1 MFLRALRPIKN
12 HRIALAVVGA
22 LIVGLPVVRSATSA
36 RAVVSPVQSVVIDGR
51 GNGHGAGLSQWGA
64 LGWATQYDKTW
75 QEILAIYYTNTAL
88 DDVRDADFRNTPVG
102 HMVVQLSALDGLQT
116 AVISDSLSLTST
128 SDPTG
133 RTWGSMVAREVPGR
147 NNVYDLWAKR
157 STDCPSIGDALL
169 PPDPTDGDG
178 TDTTLPG
185 STVAES
191 TTTSPATTAAPSTT
205 PGSPDNP
212 TATTGPSTTVAVP
225 SGSSSAWV
233 RVARGVTGPIT
244 FTTALSDSPNAVAP
258 RDVIGVCQKS
268 RSVRYYRGTVS
279 AVNNAAG
286 RNYTFNTVLLEDYV
300 RGVVPRES
308 PASWA
313 KVGGGKGIHALR
325 AQAVAARSYAVSS
338 RPRSSGAKTCD
349 TSSCQVYGGA
359 ASRPR
364 VGGKIARL
372 ENPASNAAV
381 SDTAGKVLRYQNG
394 AVAWALF
401 SSSNGGRSITSLY
414 NAVDDPGDA
423 IAANPHHAW
432 SKSVPASTITSKWPQ
447 LGNLLNIRVT
457 KRSGGG
463 VWDGW
468 VDSLVLEGS
477 KMDVT
482 LTGDQF
488 RRALKLKSRYL
499 NFTVLRQPDKKS
511 VGQALFI
518 GDSAGASA
526 LTDLKLLTDGAY
538 SVAWDV
544 KSLRC
549 VTGTGRGCSTNNVL
563 RAVEAASTP
572 AFAVVQAGYFEDPAA
587 MSAAVDQT
595 MEALLARGVTRV
607 LWVNLSERRLG
618 PDGTPV
624 FAAANAAL
632 TAAAEKWEQLTILD
646 WNAASSSDDAARWF
660 VKGTAEQPDFVNL
673 TAAGRSRFALFVRT
687 QLDDLRSRDL
697 LPAAVSNTPVTTVP
711 QSTVPSGEAATTAAT
726 STTIAAGGSTS
737 STPSSPSTTEV
748 ATSTTIARPVVR
760 PLRLGTRGT
769 LVRILQRELAAR
781 GYPVRETG
789 YFGTITKRYL
799 KEFQR
804 SQQLPVSGMAGMRT
818 WKALGY

>member
-1 MFLRALRPIKN
+1 MFLRALRHNTRKRLALLVAGAITAVLPII
-12 HRIALAVVGA
+12 H
-22 LIVGLPVVRSATSA
+22 SATSA
-36 RAVVSPVQSVVIDGR
+36 RAGVSPVQSVVIDGR

-75 QEILAIYYTNTAL
+75 KEILGIYYTNTTL
-88 DDVRDADFRNTPVG
+88 DQVKDSDFHNTPVG

-116 AVISDSLSLTST
+116 AVISDSLSLTT
-128 SDPTG
+128 AADPSG
-133 RTWGSMVAREVPGR
+133 HTWGSLVAREVPGR
-147 NNVYDLWAKR
+147 NNVYDLWGKR
-157 STDCPSIGDALL
+157 GVECPTIDDTLS
-169 PPDPTDGDG
+169 PPDPSDGDV
-178 TDTTLPG
+178 TDTTLPD
-185 STVAES
+185 SSSS
-191 TTTSPATTAAPSTT
+191 TTVPSSSSSEPSTSSAPST
-205 PGSPDNP
+205 SAASSSIPD
-212 TATTGPSTTVAVP
+212 SSVP
-225 SGSSSAWV
+225 PAPVRTSAWV
-233 RVARGVTGPIT
+233 RIARSVTGPIT
-244 FTTALSDSPNAVAP
+244 FATALSDSASAIAP
-258 RDVIGVCQKS
+258 RDVIGVCQKN

-279 AVNNAAG
+279 ATNNAAG

-359 ASRPR
+359 ASRR
-364 VGGKIARL
+364 SVGGKVARL

-381 SDTAGKVLRYQNG
+381 SDTAGTVLRYQNG

-414 NAVDDPGDA
+414 EAVDDPGDA

-432 SKSVPASTITSKWPQ
+432 SKSVPASAITSKWPQ
-447 LGNLLNIRVT
+447 LGQLLNIRVT

-468 VDSLVLEGS
+468 VDNLVLEGT
-477 KMDVT
+477 KMDLS

-499 NFTVLRQPDKKS
+499 SFTLLREPDKKS
-511 VGQALFI
+511 VGPALFI
-518 GDSAGASA
+518 GDTTGASA
-526 LTDLKLLTDGAY
+526 LTDLKMLTNGAY

-549 VTGTGRGCSTNNVL
+549 VTKSGRGCASNNVL
-563 RAVEAASTP
+563 NAIDAAATP
-572 AFAVVQAGYFEDPAA
+572 AFVIVQAGYYEDPAA
-587 MSAAVDQT
+587 MSTAVDRT

-607 LWVNLSERRLG
+607 LWVNLSERRLNQ
-618 PDGTPV
+618 DGTPT
-624 FAAANAAL
+624 FAPANAAL
-632 TAAAEKWEQLTILD
+632 VEAATRWDQLTVLD

-660 VKGTAEQPDFVNL
+660 VKGSAERPDFINL
-673 TAAGRSRFALFVRT
+673 TNAGRSRFALFIRT
-687 QLDDLRSRDL
+687 QLDDLRSREL
-697 LPAAVSNTPVTTVP
+697 LPVEVSSTPITTVP
-711 QSTVPSGEAATTAAT
+711 TSTVPGSEGETTVVR
-726 STTIAAGGSTS
+726 STVPGS
-737 STPSSPSTTEV
+737 STPAPTSPTSVSTPTTVVSTT
-748 ATSTTIARPVVR
+748 STIARPVVR

-789 YFGTITKRYL
+789 YFGLITQRYV
-799 KEFQR
+799 KAFQR
-804 SQQLPVSGMAGMRT
+804 SQQLPVSGLAGMRT

>member
-22 LIVGLPVVRSATSA
+22 LIVGLPIVRSATSA
-36 RAVVSPVQSVVIDGR
+36 RAGVAPVQSVVIDGR

-64 LGWATQYDKTW
+64 LGWATQFDKTW

-88 DDVRDADFRNTPVG
+88 DQVRDADFHNTPVG

-116 AVISDSLSLTST
+116 AVISESLSLTST
-128 SDPTG
+128 SDPSA

-147 NNVYDLWAKR
+147 DNVYDLWAKR
-157 STDCPSIGDALL
+157 STDCPSIGDTLL
-169 PPDPTDGDG
+169 PPDPADGDG

-185 STVAES
+185 STVADPS
-191 TTTSPATTAAPSTT
+191 TTAAPETTAAPS
-205 PGSPDNP
+205 SVP
-212 TATTGPSTTVAVP
+212 TSSTDAASPSTTVAAP
-225 SGSSSAWV
+225 AGPSSAWV
-233 RVARGVTGPIT
+233 RVARNVTGPIT
-244 FTTALSDSPNAVAP
+244 FETALSDSPRAVAP

-279 AVNNAAG
+279 AVNNTAG

-313 KVGGGKGIHALR
+313 KVGGGKGINALR

-364 VGGKIARL
+364 VGGKVARL

-394 AVAWALF
+394 DVAWALF
-401 SSSNGGRSITSLY
+401 SSSNGGRSISSLY
-414 NAVDDPGDA
+414 EAVDDPGDA

-432 SKSVPASTITSKWPQ
+432 SKSVPASAITSKWPQ

-477 KMDVT
+477 NTDVT

-499 NFTVLRQPDKKS
+499 NFTLLREPDKKS
-511 VGQALFI
+511 VGPALFI
-518 GDSAGASA
+518 GDSAGAAA
-526 LTDLKLLTDGAY
+526 LTDLQLLTNGAY
-538 SVAWDV
+538 TVTWDV

-549 VTGTGRGCSTNNVL
+549 ITSTARGCANNNVL
-563 RAVEAASTP
+563 RSIEAATTP

-587 MSAAVDQT
+587 MSTAVDQT

-607 LWVNLSERRLG
+607 LWVNLSERRLA

-711 QSTVPSGEAATTAAT
+711 QSTVPGSESETTIT
-726 STTIAAGGSTS
+726 PSTTLPV
-737 STPSSPSTTEV
+737 TPSSSTPSTTEV
-748 ATSTTIARPVVR
+748 ATSTTLARPVVR